1 MSANLEK
8 EKKLVKYEEKVPEEL
23 LAIRSKNEVL
33 KKEIKKIN
41 EKIEAER
48 AEMDRLVPPAVIE
61 NMNKKIS
68 NIISSNERF
77 NEVQQIIE

>member
-41 EKIEAER
+41 DKIEAER

-68 NIISSNERF
+68 NVISSNERF

>member
-48 AEMDRLVPPAVIE
+48 AEMDRLVPPAVI
-61 NMNKKIS
+61 
-68 NIISSNERF
+68 
-77 NEVQQIIE
+77 

>member
-48 AEMDRLVPPAVIE
+48 AEMDRRVPPAVIE

>member
-33 KKEIKKIN
+33 KREIKKIN

-48 AEMDRLVPPAVIE
+48 AEMDRRVPPAVIE